1 MRRQPYSQ
9 HEGFTSRPVEY
20 DPGQRMQDDRQRG
33 ALDEVFALQDELR
46 AAKVEQ
52 QRLAGLLREY
62 EAVAKRNA
70 DEVRAYREAMDRRE
84 VCSGLNLKTT

>member
-1 MRRQPYSQ
+1 
-9 HEGFTSRPVEY
+9 VI
-20 DPGQRMQDDRQRG
+20 QRKIQQ
-33 ALDEVFALQDELR
+33 LFVVQDELR

-84 VCSGLNLKTT
+84 VCSGLNLKAT